1 LNAAACGAMAISVVI
16 AYLVCQATCFL
27 GICGIL
33 GTPDACGNNYFM
45 LRYSFSYYE
54 KTYTL

>member
-1 LNAAACGAMAISVVI
+1 LM
-16 AYLVCQATCFL
+16 YEATCFL

-33 GTPDACGNNYFM
+33 GTPERCGNKYFM

-54 KTYTL
+54 NIYSF

>member
-1 LNAAACGAMAISVVI
+1 LI
-16 AYLVCQATCFL
+16 YEATCFL

-45 LRYSFSYYE
+45 LRYRFSYYE
-54 KTYTL
+54 KT